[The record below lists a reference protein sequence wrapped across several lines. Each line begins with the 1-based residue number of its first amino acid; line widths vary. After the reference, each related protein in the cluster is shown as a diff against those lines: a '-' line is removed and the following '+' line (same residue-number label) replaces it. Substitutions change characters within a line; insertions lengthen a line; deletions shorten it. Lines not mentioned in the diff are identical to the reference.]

1 VAYFVDSAV
10 GIINE
15 GDTMTFNVSTTA
27 VPDGTVLYWKVEN
40 ETTTDARFAAVSGS
54 VTVSAGA
61 GSFGITP
68 LADLQTEGTTTFHV
82 TLRTGSVAGT
92 VVWTTGN
99 KAIGDTSLTP
109 PVPGSAL
116 FNRAEGDYLSVA
128 QPSYTAGGAGYGAW
142 AGYVG
147 DAPIFK
153 GDYPQPQV
161 GWTAIGHAGDGPY
174 VVTLTNVVDGGAT
187 WILYWTART
196 TNNLYKGQGWDLYD
210 PATAPFVLGTTW
222 TIEFWL
228 NANNTSLVA
237 GGGIWGLLNQVGWST
252 TNAIVVALS
261 DAKLVFLSVAGEANN
276 DVRYTEPPPGIW
288 THVAIVNN
296 AGTQQVFYNG
306 IEQTKVSGT
315 FGTASY
321 TNPWAPLYIGR
332 LGPQNGGTLDGK
344 ITNVRITDQAQYAG
358 TFTPALVPVSI
369 PGHTRFLWTPT
380 DQAYFTDTGDSALAI
395 ANSNG
400 VTFDTD
406 YPSLTTTP
414 LSLVINGDNPTK
426 RYFSVA
432 PGNHFNLSTTWTIE
446 YWSKATGASG
456 AAPITVMG
464 QQYDAGSNIDIF
476 YYNGRLC
483 VKNGTGGLCAEPTPG
498 IWTHVA
504 LVSDAGYLTVYYDGR
519 AVYSGQQ
526 NYSLSDTTT
535 PLYIGRRGTG
545 DFQYFVGKITNIRI
559 SNTAQYSTDFTPDV
573 QPDNITGTKFL
584 LNPTSKQVRDQ
595 SDNSL
600 AVVGYQVSYSTEYP
614 QSLTGIVHPYNGG
627 NLGTIYCRV
636 GDPKLAAFQA
646 IPVGAKITSNIAG
659 FGTRTVGFTQGD
671 LGVGFAVIYDPTGL
685 TGETSDTDTF
695 NFYWD

>member
-68 LADLQTEGTTTFHV
+68 LADLQTEGTTIFHV

-92 VVWTTGN
+92 VVWTTGS

-109 PVPGSAL
+109 PVPGAGRFVEASSQSL
-116 FNRAEGDYLSVA
+116 QVA

-142 AGYVG
+142 AGLVG

-196 TNNLYKGQGWDLYD
+196 TNNLYKYQGWDLYD
-210 PATAPFVLGTTW
+210 PALAPFVLGTTW

-228 NANNTSLVA
+228 KANNTSLVA

-261 DAKLVFLSVAGEANN
+261 DAKLVFLSRAGTAND

-296 AGTQQVFYNG
+296 AGTQKVFYNG

-344 ITNVRITDQAQYAG
+344 ITNVRITDRAQYAG

-380 DQAYFTDTGDSALAI
+380 DQAYFTDTGDSALTI

-446 YWSKATGASG
+446 YWSKARTSSG

-464 QQYDAGSNIDIF
+464 QQYDGGSNFDIF

-483 VKNGTGGLCAEPTPG
+483 VKNGTGGLCPEPTPG
-498 IWTHVA
+498 IWRHVA
-504 LVSDAGYLTVYYDGR
+504 IVSDAGYLTVYYDGR

-545 DFQYFVGKITNIRI
+545 DFQYFDGKITNIRI

-573 QPDNITGTKFL
+573 QPANITGTKFL

-614 QSLTGIVHPYNGG
+614 QSVTGIVHPYSGG
-627 NLGTIYCRV
+627 TLGTTFCLL
-636 GDPKLAAFQA
+636 GNPKFAAFQS
-646 IPVGAKITSNIAG
+646 IPVGARITSNIAG
-659 FGTRTVGFTQGD
+659 FGVRTVGITQAD
-671 LGVGFAVIYDPTGL
+671 LGIGWTVIYDPTGL
-685 TGETSDTDTF
+685 TGVTSDTDTF
-695 NFYWD
+695 NFYW